1 MCLSGILAL
10 DYYDFCLDHR
20 SVRDAIPY
28 QFWHRVSHHHFIAIL
43 TKSLWYIFNTRNI
56 LHRRSL
62 ACWPPTSF
70 FQILTIRIPTNQ
82 SHKVWNN
89 QISFWENFIWYFA
102 IIQNFFLTYIVFY
115 SSPVYWVPIETVIGV
130 NVLRVAVHCGE
141 RRRQANRHQTQKHLD
156 IKKWQVTFE
165 IFEHIIYCTE
175 LAASSRLYDG
185 ININMNRQQ

>member
-1 MCLSGILAL
+1 MVWWKRNLCSPDNFQRFAIILAL
-10 DYYDFCLDHR
+10 DYYHFCLDHR

-62 ACWPPTSF
+62 ACWPPTSA
-70 FQILTIRIPTNQ
+70 FQILTIQIPTNQ

-102 IIQNFFLTYIVFY
+102 IIQNFFLTYIVFLFFTCILGFHRNRY
-115 SSPVYWVPIETVIGV
+115 RRECAPRRCPLWRKAPSS
-130 NVLRVAVHCGE
+130 
-141 RRRQANRHQTQKHLD
+141 K
-156 IKKWQVTFE
+156 
-165 IFEHIIYCTE
+165 
-175 LAASSRLYDG
+175 
-185 ININMNRQQ
+185 